1 MQPDFYHGRRAL
13 PRGAPFRG
21 DEGRRARYAASSEVL
36 VMGRP
41 FVGKVALVT
50 GGGRG
55 IGRSIAL
62 ALAEAGAQVA
72 VNYRTDQR
80 EAEGVVDAI
89 AKQGGE
95 ALAVRADVAVP
106 DDVAEMVAAVRRELG
121 PVDVLVNNAGLA
133 RPMPLESIHL
143 ATWDATFAVNLRA
156 PFIVTSAVLPEMRA
170 RGWGRLLYLS
180 STAARVGGVVGP
192 HYAASKA
199 GLEGLVHSYASLL
212 AREGI
217 TANAIAPALIETEM
231 IAGNARV
238 QPDRIPVGRLG
249 TPEEVAQIVVA
260 VAANPYVTGQ
270 TIQVNG
276 GIYMT

>member
-170 RGWGRLLYLS
+170 RGWGRLLYVS

-199 GLEGLVHSYASLL
+199 GLEGLIHSYASLL

-276 GIYMT
+276 GVYMT

>member
-62 ALAEAGAQVA
+62 ALAEARAQVA

-170 RGWGRLLYLS
+170 RGWGRLLYVS

-276 GIYMT
+276 GVYMT

>member
-1 MQPDFYHGRRAL
+1 
-13 PRGAPFRG
+13 
-21 DEGRRARYAASSEVL
+21 
-36 VMGRP
+36 MGRP

-170 RGWGRLLYLS
+170 RGWGRLLYVS

-276 GIYMT
+276 GVYMT

>member
-170 RGWGRLLYLS
+170 RGWGRLLYVS

-276 GIYMT
+276 GVYMT